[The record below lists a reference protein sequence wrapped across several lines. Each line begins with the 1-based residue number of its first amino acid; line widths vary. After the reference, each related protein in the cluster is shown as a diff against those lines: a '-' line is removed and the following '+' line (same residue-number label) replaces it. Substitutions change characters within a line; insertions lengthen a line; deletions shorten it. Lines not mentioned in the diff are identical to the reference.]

1 MPESVSC
8 FIKST
13 NIKILLYRL
22 PWIRRIYGGLWL
34 DKDPDASL
42 DLVFRGDSLQQQ
54 YQVGLGGYIGK
65 VDLQALHLMQ
75 EPLTMGLK
83 VDLQGFIG
91 EHSAYALKARFD
103 SLSMADS
110 RKTYTLGSLD
120 IDMASDLKKTTLDVK
135 TGDLQLTFGRYFFGR
150 FWGECWENCRDCREA
165 DRR

>member
-1 MPESVSC
+1 MVS
-8 FIKST
+8 
-13 NIKILLYRL
+13 
-22 PWIRRIYGGLWL
+22 
-34 DKDPDASL
+34 KDPDAPL

-135 TGDLQLTFGRYFFGR
+135 TGDLQLTFRADTSLAGFGE
-150 FWGECWENCRDCREA
+150 ECWENCRGLSGSRSPVKISIWNRSKRSCLFLVCT
-165 DRR
+165 

>member
-34 DKDPDASL
+34 VKIPMLLWIWFSGEIRCNNSIRSVWVVISA
-42 DLVFRGDSLQQQ
+42 RW
-54 YQVGLGGYIGK
+54 I
-65 VDLQALHLMQ
+65 LQALHLMQ

-120 IDMASDLKKTTLDVK
+120 NRYGQRSEEDD
-135 TGDLQLTFGRYFFGR
+135 TG
-150 FWGECWENCRDCREA
+150 CK
-165 DRR
+165 DR

>member
-1 MPESVSC
+1 MTVDSLGSASANFRLEGRYFSWPQAKTSVNAGIRQL
-8 FIKST
+8 FYKEHEYKDIT
-13 NIKILLYRL
+13 LQATLV
-22 PWIRRIYGGLWL
+22 RRIYGGTMVS
-34 DKDPDASL
+34 KDPDAPL

-75 EPLTMGLK
+75 ESLTMGLK

-120 IDMASDLKKTTLDVK
+120 IDMASDLKKTT
-135 TGDLQLTFGRYFFGR
+135 TG
-150 FWGECWENCRDCREA
+150 CK
-165 DRR
+165 DR

>member
-1 MPESVSC
+1 MVS
-8 FIKST
+8 
-13 NIKILLYRL
+13 
-22 PWIRRIYGGLWL
+22 
-34 DKDPDASL
+34 KDPDAPL

-120 IDMASDLKKTTLDVK
+120 IDMASDLKKTT
-135 TGDLQLTFGRYFFGR
+135 TG
-150 FWGECWENCRDCREA
+150 CK
-165 DRR
+165 DR

>member
-1 MPESVSC
+1 MVS
-8 FIKST
+8 
-13 NIKILLYRL
+13 
-22 PWIRRIYGGLWL
+22 
-34 DKDPDASL
+34 KDPDAPL

-135 TGDLQLTFGRYFFGR
+135 TGDLQLTFRPILLWPVLGRVLGKLQGLSGSRSPVKISIWNRSKRSCLFLV
-150 FWGECWENCRDCREA
+150 CT
-165 DRR
+165 